1 MVVKKVGNTSW
12 RILGGLSSLF
22 FGSLIVTGI
31 IIIISVAG
39 V

>member
-1 MVVKKVGNTSW
+1 MKVKLNNTIW

-22 FGSLIVTGI
+22 FGSLIITGI
-31 IIIISVAG
+31 IMLITASG